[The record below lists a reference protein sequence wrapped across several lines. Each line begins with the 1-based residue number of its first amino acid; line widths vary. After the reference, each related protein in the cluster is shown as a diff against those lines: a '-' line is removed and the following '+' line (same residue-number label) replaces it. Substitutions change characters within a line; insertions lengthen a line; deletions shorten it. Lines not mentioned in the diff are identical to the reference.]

1 MIGGEGFPDLSAC
14 TFFFLVFS
22 PSCFSAITHFL
33 EPFAIFV
40 ASPVRSL
47 TNPLDIDLDVNYV
60 TVDSTAVAPLDYVAI
75 PVTTVTWSAATNADI
90 TYVFF
95 LPGPSVVTP

>member
-1 MIGGEGFPDLSAC
+1 MIGDEGFPDLTAC
-14 TFFFLVFS
+14 PFFFSRFFPLLFFRNNIFS
-22 PSCFSAITHFL
+22 NPLQFFI
-33 EPFAIFV
+33 
-40 ASPVRSL
+40 ASLVRSL

-90 TYVFF
+90 TYVF
-95 LPGPSVVTP
+95 LPNPSVVTP